1 MSVWEACG
9 GEGYIEPVTGTL
21 YRLVESQEQVATLSY
36 VDTLEE
42 QELLEAML
50 EIAKPPYPQQ
60 EQEQEQELHYLLKT
74 PFRYPPLKW
83 GSRFGRTFEPSI
95 LYGGK
100 SILATL
106 AESAFY
112 RLVFWSSMEGE
123 PVAESLR
130 SEHTLFSVDY
140 AVKRGVRLNA
150 GPFIE
155 HLGVLKH
162 PVDYAPCQQLG
173 SAMRTANVEAFEYAS
188 ARDIQGG
195 TCVGLFTPEALAQH
209 EPADMRPWLCVTSAA
224 QVSFKRKD
232 SSGVYTYHLDDFL
245 HHGVLP
251 FPA

>member
-9 GEGYIEPVTGTL
+9 GARNIEPISGTL

-42 QELLEAML
+42 QEMLEALLET
-50 EIAKPPYPQQ
+50 AKPPYPQQ
-60 EQEQEQELHYLLKT
+60 ERDLHYLLKT

-95 LYGGK
+95 FYGGK
-100 SILATL
+100 SIVTTL

-150 GPFIE
+150 GSFIE
-155 HLGVLKH
+155 HLDVLKH

-173 SAMRTANVEAFEYAS
+173 SAMRTANVEAFEYTS
-188 ARDIQGG
+188 ARDVQGG
-195 TCVGLFTPEALAQH
+195 ACVGFFTPEVFEQH
-209 EPADMRPWLCVTSAA
+209 EPTDMHPWLCVTNAD

-232 SSGVYTYHLDDFL
+232 ALGVYTYYLNDFL
-245 HHGVLP
+245 YNGVLP
-251 FPA
+251 LPA

>member
-9 GEGYIEPVTGTL
+9 GARNIEPISGTL

-36 VDTLEE
+36 FDTLEE
-42 QELLEAML
+42 QEMLEALLET
-50 EIAKPPYPQQ
+50 AKPPYP
-60 EQEQEQELHYLLKT
+60 EQERNLHYLLKT

-83 GSRFGRTFEPSI
+83 GSRFGRVFEPSI
-95 LYGGK
+95 FYGGK
-100 SILATL
+100 EIATTL
-106 AESAFY
+106 AESAYY
-112 RLVFWSSMEGE
+112 RLIFWYSMEGE
-123 PVAESLR
+123 PVTASLR

-140 AVKRGVRLNA
+140 AVQRGVRLNA
-150 GPFIE
+150 GSFIE
-155 HLGVLKH
+155 HLSVLRH

-173 SAMRTANVEAFEYAS
+173 SAMRHAGIEAFEYAS
-188 ARDIQGG
+188 ARDPQGG
-195 TCVGLFTPEALAQH
+195 KCVGLYTPEALTQH

-232 SSGVYTYHLDDFL
+232 ASGVYTYHLDDFL

>member
-9 GEGYIEPVTGTL
+9 GARNIEPISGTL

-42 QELLEAML
+42 QEMLEALLET
-50 EIAKPPYPQQ
+50 AKPPYP
-60 EQEQEQELHYLLKT
+60 EQERDLHYLLKT

-83 GSRFGRTFEPSI
+83 GSRFGRVFEPSI
-95 LYGGK
+95 FYGGK
-100 SILATL
+100 GISTTL
-106 AESAFY
+106 AESAYY
-112 RLVFWSSMEGE
+112 RLVFWYSMEGD
-123 PVAESLR
+123 PVTASLR

-140 AVKRGVRLNA
+140 AAKRGVKLNA

-155 HLGVLKH
+155 HFPTLKH
-162 PVDYAPCQQLG
+162 PVDYTPCQQLG
-173 SAMRTANVEAFEYAS
+173 SAMRTADIDAFEYAS
-188 ARDIQGG
+188 ARDSQGG
-195 TCVGLFTPEALAQH
+195 ACVGLFTPEALAQH

-232 SSGVYTYHLDDFL
+232 ASGVYTYHLDDFL
-245 HHGVLP
+245 HHGMLP

>member
-1 MSVWEACG
+1 MSLWEVCG
-9 GEGYIEPVTGTL
+9 GESYIEPITGTL

-42 QELLEAML
+42 QELLEALL
-50 EIAKPPYPQQ
+50 ETAKPPYPQQ
-60 EQEQEQELHYLLKT
+60 ERELHYLLKT

-95 LYGGK
+95 FYGGK
-100 SILATL
+100 SIVTTL

-112 RLVFWSSMEGE
+112 RLVFWGSMEGE

-140 AVKRGVRLNA
+140 AVKWGVKLNA
-150 GPFIE
+150 QPFIE
-155 HLGVLKH
+155 HLDVLKH

-173 SAMRTANVEAFEYAS
+173 SAMRTANLEAFEYAS
-188 ARDIQGG
+188 ARDVQGG
-195 TCVGLFTPEALAQH
+195 ACVGLFTPEAFKQY
-209 EPADMRPWLCVTSAA
+209 EPTDMRQWLCVTNAE

-232 SSGVYTYHLDDFL
+232 ALGVHTYYLNDFL
-245 HHGVLP
+245 YNGVLP